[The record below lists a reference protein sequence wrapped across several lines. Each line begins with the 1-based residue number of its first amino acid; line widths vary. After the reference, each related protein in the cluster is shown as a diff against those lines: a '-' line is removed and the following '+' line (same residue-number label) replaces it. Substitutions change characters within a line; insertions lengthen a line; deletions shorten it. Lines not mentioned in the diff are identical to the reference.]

1 MLYPRESESRDLKE
15 LNGLWDFQADTAGEG
30 RAAGWFRNGPPK
42 PQLMA
47 VPASY
52 NDVTQDAALRDHV
65 GDVWY
70 ARTFFVPAAWR
81 GQRVVL
87 RVGSACHHGTV
98 WVNGVQVAEHKGGY
112 LPFEA
117 ELSAGVTFGGANRV
131 VIAVSNRL
139 DWTTLPPGDL
149 QAGQF
154 GNLPYPAG
162 YRTQEYY
169 HDFFNYA
176 GLHRAVRLY
185 TTPATYIR
193 DLAVRTDLHDDAGL
207 VRVETEVAGG
217 PAEIACRLLDA
228 TGNEVAAARGAHA
241 ELRVPRVHP
250 WGPGHPYLYTL
261 EVTATTPQ
269 GRDVYRQPVGIRT
282 VAVRDGR
289 FLLNGKPFYFRGF
302 GMHEDADVR
311 GKGHDPVNALKDFNL
326 LRWIGAN
333 SFRTSHY
340 PYAEE
345 VLQLADRLGFLVID
359 ETPAVGFY
367 FFGGGKGDVFAPE
380 HAGAAMQ
387 AHHLQVMREMVA
399 RDRNHP
405 CVVMWSVANESATQ
419 EAGARAYF
427 APVFAET
434 RRLDP
439 TRPVTLVQCI
449 DAPGDTIGDLC
460 DVICVNRY
468 YGWYTDSGHL
478 EVVTAQLTAY
488 LREWH
493 KRYGKP
499 LFLTEYGADTLAG
512 SHSDPPVMFTEEFQV
527 QYLQRCHAALDGLDF
542 IIGEHVWNFADFATK
557 QGTTRVIGNRKGVF
571 TRQRQPKMAA
581 HELRA
586 RWSKK

>member
-1 MLYPRESESRDLKE
+1 MLYPRESESRELKE
-15 LNGLWDFQADTAGEG
+15 LNGLWEFQADPGGAG
-30 RAAGWFRNGPPK
+30 RAAGWFRDALPD

-52 NDVTQDAALRDHV
+52 NDLTQDAALRDHV
-65 GDVWY
+65 GEVWY
-70 ARTFFVPAAWR
+70 TRRFFVPATWR

-87 RVGSACHHGTV
+87 RVGSACHHATV
-98 WVNGVQVAEHKGGY
+98 WVNGTEVARHKGGY
-112 LPFEA
+112 MPFEA
-117 ELSAGVTFGGANRV
+117 ELSDHVTFGGENRV
-131 VIAVSNRL
+131 TIAVSNVL

-149 QAGQF
+149 MPGQM
-154 GNLPYPAG
+154 GNMPYPPG
-162 YRTQEYY
+162 YRVQEYY

-176 GLHRAVRLY
+176 GLHRAIRLY
-185 TTPATYIR
+185 TTPAIHIR
-193 DLAVRTDLHDDAGL
+193 DLAVRTAITGSTGEVQVTTD
-207 VRVETEVAGG
+207 VAGG
-217 PAEIACRLLDA
+217 NADVTLCLRDGHGREVA
-228 TGNEVAAARGAHA
+228 TGRGVDVT
-241 ELRVPRVHP
+241 LTVDRPRL
-250 WGPGHPYLYTL
+250 WEPGQPHLYEL
-261 EVTATTPQ
+261 EVTATSER
-269 GRDVYRQPVGIRT
+269 GRDVYRLPVGIRT
-282 VAVRDGR
+282 VEVKGDQ

-302 GMHEDADVR
+302 GMHEDADLR

-345 VLQLADRLGFLVID
+345 ILQLADRLGFLVID

-367 FFGGGKGDVFAPE
+367 FFGGGRGDVFAPN
-380 HAGAAMQ
+380 HAGAEMQ
-387 AHHLQVMREMVA
+387 AHHLHVVREMVA

-427 APVFAET
+427 EPIFEEV

-449 DAPGDTIGDLC
+449 DAAGDTIGDLC

-468 YGWYTDSGHL
+468 YGWYSDCGHL
-478 EVVTAQLTAY
+478 EVVTDHLTEYMKA
-488 LREWH
+488 WH
-493 KRYGKP
+493 ARYHKP

-512 SHSDPPVMFTEEFQV
+512 SHADPPVMFTEEYQV
-527 QYLQRCHAALDGLDF
+527 EFLKRCHAALDGLPF